1 MNTSVPKYVSLIG
14 LLAGIAGLGL
24 FVSQSSVAVG
34 QPTLQAAALA
44 VRGSPTLGPADAKV
58 QIVEFIDPACEGC
71 RAFYP
76 IVKEIMAQNPGKLRL
91 IVRHVYFHRGADYA
105 IKVLEA
111 SRKQGKYWETLDA
124 LFAKQSSWAV
134 NHTGQPKQVLA
145 VAAGVGLD
153 MQQLERDMNTPEV
166 AQAMA
171 QDMADAKA
179 LKVQQTPDFYINGK
193 RLDPFGVE
201 QLRTKIREE
210 VAAAYR

>member
-1 MNTSVPKYVSLIG
+1 M
-14 LLAGIAGLGL
+14 
-24 FVSQSSVAVG
+24 
-34 QPTLQAAALA
+34 QAAALA

-58 QIVEFIDPACEGC
+58 QMVEFLDPACEGC

-76 IVKEIMAQNPGKLRL
+76 IVKEILAQNPGKLRL
-91 IVRHVYFHRGADYA
+91 VVRHVYFHKGADFA

-124 LFAKQSSWAV
+124 LFANQSSWAV
-134 NHTGQPKQVLA
+134 NHAAQPKQVLA
-145 VAAGVGLD
+145 VAAGVGLN
-153 MQQLERDMNTPEV
+153 MQQLERDMNSPEV

-171 QDMADAKA
+171 QDMADART
-179 LKVQQTPDFYINGK
+179 LKVQQTPDFYIDGK

>member
-1 MNTSVPKYVSLIG
+1 MNPSLPRYVVLVG
-14 LLAGIAGLGL
+14 LLAALAGLGAYSL
-24 FVSQSSVAVG
+24 QHSVASG

-44 VRGSPTLGPADAKV
+44 ARGSPTLGPADAKV
-58 QIVEFIDPACEGC
+58 QVVEFLDPACEGC
-71 RAFYP
+71 RAFHP
-76 IVKEIMAQNPGKLRL
+76 IVKEILAQNPGKVRL
-91 IVRHVYFHRGADYA
+91 VVRHVYFHKGADFA

-134 NHTGQPKQVLA
+134 NHAAQPKQVLA
-145 VAAGVGLD
+145 VAAGVGLN

-171 QDMADAKA
+171 QDMADAKT

-201 QLRTKIREE
+201 QLRTRIREE